1 MIIAMAGL
9 AEAAIFF
16 QLLIAAVILLVV
28 TGLLALAWWK
38 RSWVATIIGC
48 VFMLIAGALLQPWV
62 VFRSAGSD
70 DPDEMDLLVKYRI
83 ASVIWALLP
92 HRRDGNGGPCPKSK
106 TGSPEIPVSHH
117 RRDSLWRRLK
127 P

>member
-62 VFRSAGSD
+62 VFGPPDSD

-83 ASVIWALLP
+83 ASVIWALLLIAATATVV
-92 HRRDGNGGPCPKSK
+92 RVRKAKREARKSSLAS
-106 TGSPEIPVSHH
+106 SP
-117 RRDSLWRRLK
+117 
-127 P
+127 